1 MTERVR
7 TWGWWMG
14 ILLLVALVFFEMFNY
29 STTLFALTDLLG
41 DLQFL
46 GLRWAAWLAVA
57 FCSID
62 LAGLARLFAVPGDED
77 AAEVWYLFGAWLLA
91 ASMNALLTWWGVSV
105 ALLTHEPVGT
115 PLLGRETLMT
125 VVPIFVAV
133 LVWLTRILLIGTL
146 TVAGPHLW
154 QAYRDARVRLRP
166 TPAPRT
172 AGTRPQPVGLSRS
185 PSASRGG
192 GTSSVSV
199 PSTPEPTYEP
209 MQAQGRDAQAKRLM

>member
-1 MTERVR
+1 MTGRVR

-14 ILLLVALVFFEMFNY
+14 GLLLVALVFFEMFNY

-41 DLQFL
+41 DLRFL
-46 GLRWAAWLAVA
+46 GVRWAAWLAVA

-62 LAGLARLFAVPGDED
+62 LAGLVRLFALPQEED

-115 PLLGRETLMT
+115 RLLGRETLMT

-146 TVAGPHLW
+146 TVAGPRLFA
-154 QAYRDARVRLRP
+154 AYREVLSRKGSTARRTREPRPRPARLTRIEIPATRDASTP
-166 TPAPRT
+166 PASTPA
-172 AGTRPQPVGLSRS
+172 
-185 PSASRGG
+185 
-192 GTSSVSV
+192 
-199 PSTPEPTYEP
+199 TPEPTYEP
-209 MQAQGRDAQAKRLM
+209 LQVRGAGSGTKRLV

>member
-1 MTERVR
+1 MMGRVR
-7 TWGWWMG
+7 NWGWWMG
-14 ILLLVALVFFEMFNY
+14 GLLLVALLFFEMFNY

-41 DLQFL
+41 DLKFL

-62 LAGLARLFAVPGDED
+62 LAGLVRLFALPGDED

-115 PLLGRETLMT
+115 RLLGRETLLT

-146 TVAGPHLW
+146 TVAGPQLLE
-154 QAYRDARVRLRP
+154 AYRGVLTRRRS
-166 TPAPRT
+166 TPARGAT
-172 AGTRPQPVGLSRS
+172 STRPRPARLKGSTGE
-185 PSASRGG
+185 PRGV
-192 GTSSVSV
+192 GTS
-199 PSTPEPTYEP
+199 PISTPEPTYEP
-209 MQAQGRDAQAKRLM
+209 VQVRGAGSQAKRLV